1 MKAGSWGSIWLVY
14 LYSVLCA
21 ASISKLIPIE
31 RDIER
36 ALGAT
41 PEGIGIAISLVS
53 VFSAFAATI
62 GGGIIDRVGARLSI
76 IIASLVVIVADVISF
91 FAKTMFVLDLA
102 RVLEGFE
109 FIGIMVAAPAL
120 IMATTTGKR
129 QVHAMSLWSTYIPAG
144 FGIGLLLAVPF
155 VGTSAWRW
163 TFVVHGGLFAAA
175 VLLGGLLPA
184 IPREANAVKPVSQR
198 SRIAELLSVYGEMG
212 PVRLSISNALLVSVG
227 LGTSTIIPRYFAQ
240 THHVSMAT
248 SSTISAFTN
257 LAMIVGGIGAG
268 FALSRGMRTISL
280 YGGIAVMGV
289 IVGTLL
295 YAPWTAFPVAV
306 TMLVLWAFTTGVATA
321 ALMAL
326 LPRVVK
332 DPSRG
337 GAASGLV
344 GQVMAVT
351 NFVTPVIYYHFLAN
365 GSWLYFVALVVV
377 CWLGSLAFLPA
388 WKMRPAVASS

>member
-14 LYSVLCA
+14 LYSLLCA

-31 RDIER
+31 GDIER

-41 PEGIGIAISLVS
+41 PEGVGIAISLVS
-53 VFSAFAATI
+53 VFSAFAATV
-62 GGGIIDRVGARLSI
+62 GGGIIDLVGARLSI

-129 QVHAMSLWSTYIPAG
+129 QVQAMSLWSTYVPTG
-144 FGIGLLLAVPF
+144 FGLGLLLAVPF
-155 VGTSAWRW
+155 VGTPEWRW
-163 TFVVHGGLFAAA
+163 TFVVHGALFAAA
-175 VLLGGLLPA
+175 VSLGGLLPK
-184 IPREANAVKPVSQR
+184 IQREAKAAKPVSQR
-198 SRIAELLSVYGEMG
+198 SRIKELLSVYGEIG

-227 LGTSTIIPRYFAQ
+227 LGTSTVIPRYFAQ

-257 LAMIVGGIGAG
+257 LAMIAGAIVAG

-280 YGGIAVMGV
+280 YSGVAVMGV

-295 YAPWTAFPVAV
+295 YAPWVAFPLAV
-306 TMLVLWAFTTGVATA
+306 TMLVLWALTTGVAAA

-351 NFVTPVIYYHFLAN
+351 NFVTPVIYYHTLAN

-377 CWLGSLAFLPA
+377 CWFGSLAFLPA
-388 WKMRPAVASS
+388 WKLRPAAASS

>member
-21 ASISKLIPIE
+21 SSISKLIPIE

-36 ALGAT
+36 VLGAT
-41 PEGIGIAISLVS
+41 PEGVGIAISLVS
-53 VFSAFAATI
+53 VCSAFAATV
-62 GGGIIDRVGARLSI
+62 GGGIIDLIGARLAI

-102 RVLEGFE
+102 RVIEGFE

-129 QVHAMSLWSTYIPAG
+129 QVHAMSLWSTYIPTG
-144 FGIGLLLAVPF
+144 FGMGLLLAVPF
-155 VGTSAWRW
+155 VGTPAWRW
-163 TFVVHGGLFAAA
+163 TFLVHGALFAAA
-175 VLLGGLLPA
+175 VLLGGLLPE
-184 IPREANAVKPVSQR
+184 IPREANGAKPVSQR
-198 SRIAELLSVYGEMG
+198 SRIADLLAVYREIG
-212 PVRLSISNALLVSVG
+212 PWRLSISNALLVSVG
-227 LGTSTIIPRYFAQ
+227 LGTSTVVPRYFAQ

-280 YGGIAVMGV
+280 YSGIAVMGV

-295 YAPWTAFPVAV
+295 YAPWVSFPLAL
-306 TMLVLWAFTTGVATA
+306 TMLVLWAFTTGVAAA

-332 DPSRG
+332 DPARG

-351 NFVTPVIYYHFLAN
+351 NFVTPAIYYHTLSN
-365 GSWLYFVALVVV
+365 GNWLHFVALVVA
-377 CWLGSLAFLPA
+377 CWFGSLAFLPA
-388 WKMRPAVASS
+388 WKMRPAAASS

>member
-1 MKAGSWGSIWLVY
+1 MKAGSWGSIGLVY
-14 LYSVLCA
+14 LYSLLCA

-36 ALGAT
+36 AFGTT
-41 PEGIGIAISLVS
+41 PEGVGIAISLVS
-53 VFSAFAATI
+53 IFSAIGATV
-62 GGGIIDRVGARLSI
+62 GGGIIDLVGARLSI
-76 IIASLVVIVADVISF
+76 IIASLVVILADLISF
-91 FAKTMFVLDLA
+91 YAKTMFVLDMA

-129 QVHAMSLWSTYIPAG
+129 RVQAMSLWSTYVPTG
-144 FGIGLLLAVPF
+144 FGLGLLLAVPF
-155 VGTSAWRW
+155 VGTPQWRW
-163 TFVVHGGLFAAA
+163 TFLVHGGLFAAA
-175 VLLGGLLPA
+175 VSLAGLLPK
-184 IPREANAVKPVSQR
+184 IPREAIAAKPVSQR
-198 SRIAELLSVYGEMG
+198 SRIKELLSVYGEIG

-227 LGTSTIIPRYFAQ
+227 LGTSTVIPRYFAQ

-248 SSTISAFTN
+248 SSAISAFTN
-257 LAMIVGGIGAG
+257 LAMIVGAIVAG

-280 YGGIAVMGV
+280 YSAVAVIGVVVGI
-289 IVGTLL
+289 LL
-295 YAPWTAFPVAV
+295 YAPWVAFSVAV
-306 TMLVLWAFTTGVATA
+306 TMMVLWALTTGVASA

-351 NFVTPVIYYHFLAN
+351 NFVTPVIYYHTLAS

-377 CWLGSLAFLPA
+377 CWFGSLAFLPA
-388 WKMRPAVASS
+388 WKMRAAASS

>member
-14 LYSVLCA
+14 LYSLLCA

-31 RDIER
+31 GDIER

-41 PEGIGIAISLVS
+41 PEGVGIAISLVS

-76 IIASLVVIVADVISF
+76 IIASLVVILADVISF

-129 QVHAMSLWSTYIPAG
+129 QVQAMSLWSTYVPTG
-144 FGIGLLLAVPF
+144 FGLGLLLAVPF
-155 VGTSAWRW
+155 VGSPEWRW
-163 TFVVHGGLFAAA
+163 TFVVHGALFAVA
-175 VLLGGLLPA
+175 VSLGGLLPK
-184 IPREANAVKPVSQR
+184 IPREANAAKPVSPR
-198 SRIAELLSVYGEMG
+198 LGIKELLSVYGEIG

-227 LGTSTIIPRYFAQ
+227 LGTSTVIPRYFAQ

-248 SSTISAFTN
+248 SSAISAFTN
-257 LAMIVGGIGAG
+257 LAMIAGAIMAG

-280 YGGIAVMGV
+280 YSGVAVMGV
-289 IVGTLL
+289 IVGFLL
-295 YAPWTAFPVAV
+295 YAPWVAFSVAV
-306 TMLVLWAFTTGVATA
+306 TMLILWALTTGVASA

-337 GAASGLV
+337 GAAAGLV

-351 NFVTPVIYYHFLAN
+351 NFVTPAIYYHFLGN

-377 CWLGSLAFLPA
+377 CWFGSLAFLPA
-388 WKMRPAVASS
+388 WKLRPAAASS

>member
-36 ALGAT
+36 ALGTT

-53 VFSAFAATI
+53 VCSAFAATI
-62 GGGIIDRVGARLSI
+62 GGGIIDLIGARLAI
-76 IIASLVVIVADVISF
+76 ISASLVVIVADVISF

-102 RVLEGFE
+102 RVIEGFE

-155 VGTSAWRW
+155 VGTPAWRW
-163 TFVVHGGLFAAA
+163 TFVVHGALFAAA
-175 VLLGGLLPA
+175 VLLGGLLPV
-184 IPREANAVKPVSQR
+184 IPREANAAKPVSQR
-198 SRIAELLSVYGEMG
+198 SRLAELLSVYGEMG
-212 PVRLSISNALLVSVG
+212 PMRLSISNALLVSVG
-227 LGTSTIIPRYFAQ
+227 LGTSTVIPRYFAQ

-257 LAMIVGGIGAG
+257 LAMIAGGIGAG
-268 FALSRGMRTISL
+268 VALSRGMRTISL

-295 YAPWTAFPVAV
+295 YAPWVAFPAAV

-351 NFVTPVIYYHFLAN
+351 NFVTPAIYYHTLSN

-388 WKMRPAVASS
+388 WKMQPAAASS

>member
-53 VFSAFAATI
+53 VFSAFAATV
-62 GGGIIDRVGARLSI
+62 GGAIIDRIGARLSI
-76 IIASLVVIVADVISF
+76 IIASLVVIVADAISF
-91 FAKTMFVLDLA
+91 YASTMFVLDLA

-129 QVHAMSLWSTYIPAG
+129 QVQAMSLWSTYIPTG
-144 FGIGLLLAVPF
+144 FGMGLLLAVPF

-175 VLLGGLLPA
+175 VLLGGLLPK
-184 IPREANAVKPVSQR
+184 IPREPSAAKPVPQR
-198 SRIAELLSVYGEMG
+198 SRLKELLSVYGEIG

-227 LGTSTIIPRYFAQ
+227 LGTSTVIPRYFAQ

-268 FALSRGMRTISL
+268 FALSRGMRMISL
-280 YGGIAVMGV
+280 YSGVAVIGV

-295 YAPWTAFPVAV
+295 YSPWVAFPLAV
-306 TMLVLWAFTTGVATA
+306 TMLVLWALTTGVASA

-351 NFVTPVIYYHFLAN
+351 NFVTPAIYYHFLAN

-377 CWLGSLAFLPA
+377 CWLGSLAILPA
-388 WKMRPAVASS
+388 GKVRPAAASS